1 MKKRLLPVLLSFILL
16 TSCAPAY
23 IEESSAVSEDQSV
36 IPEQSQDD
44 SVLDDMTFPDRYHEV
59 LLDQYKGKN
68 AEQLEA
74 EFDYSVC
81 GISEFVTA
89 QTALSVFFPYA
100 GTVYRFRERNGRY
113 QEIYELLL
121 NFIAT
126 MFSEAFVIE

>member
-1 MKKRLLPVLLSFILL
+1 MGGKEMKRRIVVLTMLCILL
-16 TSCAPAY
+16 TSCAPTYA
-23 IEESSAVSEDQSV
+23 EEPSTVSEDQSV
-36 IPEQSQDD
+36 ISEQSQDD

-59 LLDQYKGKN
+59 LLDQYKGKK

-100 GTVYRFRERNGRY
+100 GTVYRFDKLTGK
-113 QEIYELLL
+113 
-121 NFIAT
+121 AVV
-126 MFSEAFVIE
+126 A